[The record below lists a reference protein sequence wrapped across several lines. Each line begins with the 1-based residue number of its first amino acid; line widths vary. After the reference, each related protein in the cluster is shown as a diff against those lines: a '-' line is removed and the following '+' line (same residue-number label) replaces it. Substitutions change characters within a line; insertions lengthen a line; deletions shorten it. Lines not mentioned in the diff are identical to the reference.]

1 MNEQMET
8 QQDKPAQ
15 AAPQP
20 AATPKGAAQKRAV
33 SNPREVAAMVM
44 TRLQQAKARRD
55 EAGRSFDDV
64 VDIAQ
69 QLTHAYARQ
78 VLVIEQLRRR
88 LKALED
94 AASGANAPSSTT
106 VQ

>member
-8 QQDKPAQ
+8 PQSNPAQ

-20 AATPKGAAQKRAV
+20 AVPPKGPAQRREV
-33 SNPREVAAMVM
+33 SNPREVAALVM

-55 EAGRSFDDV
+55 EMGKSFDDV

-88 LKALED
+88 LKALEAS
-94 AASGANAPSSTT
+94 AAANAPSSTT